1 MKKSGIDRQRN
12 YWWIGFGVLFAVVFL
27 AAISPTAA
35 PGQEESN
42 PVPDPP
48 RDPSADRR
56 ALQSAVQA
64 IAKGEFDKAGG
75 YLSLLSESGSRNS
88 IAGQMREILA
98 AQTKL
103 QEQIREARQSSYREY
118 LTKMEEEVQLAL
130 WRTKLLSA
138 SREHDWAGEVKQL
151 TETQWQKEIREHWL
165 DALVELRFAKDLAK
179 RTGITEQVDP
189 QMRAQILKQSL
200 AIGRDMIRE
209 GEKEIQQKLEKKLPL
224 DGMDVWLQ
232 AYSQVYQFLVGLE
245 PENEKY
251 EQEGQ
256 KLLRKAIISSM
267 YVPDPNQDV
276 IPWEQRRE
284 GVTFTVYSDGLKRLI
299 DRYVEEPD
307 FEKMTEDALR
317 NCLLLA
323 QTSKLVV
330 AFAQLQ
336 DDSAREQYIES
347 IKTLKQ
353 ELAQTP
359 KEYLGYSH
367 LLGQLRSVQKINQ
380 ETLKFPDEVIIAEFA
395 EGSFSALD
403 GYTYIVWP
411 GDVRGFRKDMT
422 GEFSGIGIEI
432 GKVDGI
438 LTVNSLLEGGP
449 AEQAGLDAGDKIL
462 AVDGKKTTNIS
473 LEMAVQRITGKE
485 GTIVVLTIDRKNF
498 KKPRDFAITR
508 GKIVV
513 HTVKGLYRDADGHWQ
528 HFVDK
533 DKGIAYVRLTN
544 FYSETT
550 ESLRNTLKTL
560 RGQGMQALI
569 LDLRNN
575 SGGFLST
582 AIEVADTFIPSG
594 VIVSTR
600 ARQANEASYD
610 WARNENTFDSKLP
623 IVVLVNVNSAS
634 ASEIVSGAIK
644 DHRRGL
650 VVGTR
655 TFGKGNVQTIMSLS
669 DAAQLKMTIAYYYLP
684 SNRRVHRDLRDKTNE
699 DYGVEPD
706 VKVELA
712 GTQIETL
719 RRVQREAG
727 ILRRNHVDSTAEEN
741 TRKAYGPETILESDP
756 QLSVASACLQGSL
769 LAKRL
774 GEANIGELVGP
785 VLESTIPAN

>member
-12 YWWIGFGVLFAVVFL
+12 YWWIGFGILFAVVFL
-27 AAISPTAA
+27 VGISPTAVQ
-35 PGQEESN
+35 GQEESN
-42 PVPDPP
+42 PIPNPP

-56 ALQSAVQA
+56 ALQSAAQA
-64 IAKGEFDKAGG
+64 IAKGEFDEASG
-75 YLSLLSESGSRNS
+75 YLSLLSETGSHDS
-88 IAGQMREILA
+88 IAEQIRTILA
-98 AQTKL
+98 EQKKL
-103 QEQIREARQSSYREY
+103 QEQVSEARQSAYREY

-130 WRTKLLSA
+130 WRKKLLDA
-138 SREHDWAGEVKQL
+138 SIAYDWTGEVKRL

-165 DALVELRFAKDLAK
+165 DSLVELRFAKDLAK

-189 QMRAQILKQSL
+189 QTRAQIIEQSL
-200 AIGRDMIRE
+200 AIGRRMIRE
-209 GEKEIQQKLEKKLPL
+209 GEKEIQQKLEKNLPL
-224 DGMDVWLQ
+224 DDVDVWLK

-245 PENEKY
+245 PENEEY

-267 YVPDPNQDV
+267 YVPDPNQV
-276 IPWEQRRE
+276 AVPWEQRRE

-307 FEKMTEDALR
+307 FRKMTDDALR

-323 QTSKLVV
+323 QTSNVV
-330 AFAQLQ
+330 MAFEQLQ
-336 DDSAREQYIES
+336 DESARNRYIEA
-347 IKTLKQ
+347 IEALKKK
-353 ELAQTP
+353 LAKTP
-359 KEYLGYSH
+359 KEYLGYPH
-367 LLGQLRSVQKINQ
+367 LLEQLRSVQRINNESLQ
-380 ETLKFPDEVIIAEFA
+380 FPEEVIIAEFA

-449 AEQAGLDAGDKIL
+449 AEQAGLDAGDKIM
-462 AVDGKKTTNIS
+462 AVDGKSTTNIT

-485 GTIVVLTIDRKNF
+485 GTLVLLTVDRKDF

-544 FYSETT
+544 FYSEST

-560 RGQGMQALI
+560 QGQGMQALI

-600 ARQANEASYD
+600 ARQASEASYD

-655 TFGKGNVQTIMSLS
+655 TFGKGNVQTIMGLS

-684 SNRRVHRDLRDKTNE
+684 SDRRVHRDLRDKTNE
-699 DYGVEPD
+699 DYGVEPN

-727 ILRRNHVDSTAEEN
+727 ILRRNHVDSTPEEN
-741 TRKAYGPETILESDP
+741 SRNAYGPEEILESDP
-756 QLSVASACLQGSL
+756 QLSIATACLQGSL
-769 LAKRL
+769 LTKRL

-785 VLESTIPAN
+785 VLESTPATN